1 MLCRYNLFMKKD
13 KQIVGWYQTDTEDF
27 KKLWKKI
34 KDEVR
39 CAVVKTAD
47 IDWIFYRK
55 AGVGKWE
62 VMRRN
67 NPQLKLQ
74 F

>member
-1 MLCRYNLFMKKD
+1 MICRYNLFMKKD
-13 KQIVGWYQTDTEDF
+13 NKVVGWYQTDTEDF

-34 KDEVR
+34 KDEIR
-39 CAVVKTAD
+39 CAVVKTEET
-47 IDWIFYRK
+47 DWIFYRK

-62 VMRRN
+62 VLRQTRK
-67 NPQLKLQ
+67 QGRL